1 MSKFT
6 AGRFIAE
13 VYAGARNGETTY
25 LVETH
30 SNGSDEEV
38 GRLRLRKEDLLDL
51 AHVLR
56 RAMEAHGVKP

>member
-1 MSKFT
+1 MTRYT

-13 VYAGARNGETTY
+13 VYAGPQNGEVTY

-30 SNGSDEEV
+30 LNGSDEEV